1 MLNYEIETDDHSF
14 SPREWDNLGVIVTW
28 HRRYGLGDQQPTH
41 APSEWLDNLK
51 ARDPSAIVIPVYMY
65 EHGGITIS
73 TSPFN
78 CRFDSG
84 QLGYIYTTLDRA
96 KQFRVQAW
104 KRWTK
109 ARRAECEAVLH
120 REIAEYDQFLRGDVY
135 SYKIL
140 DDGEV
145 LDSAG
150 GYYDRDECEADAQA
164 IIDNL
169 LLKAA

>member
-1 MLNYEIETDDHSF
+1 
-14 SPREWDNLGVIVTW
+14 
-28 HRRYGLGDQQPTH
+28 
-41 APSEWLDNLK
+41 
-51 ARDPSAIVIPVYMY
+51 
-65 EHGGITIS
+65 
-73 TSPFN
+73 
-78 CRFDSG
+78 
-84 QLGYIYTTLDRA
+84 
-96 KQFRVQAW
+96 
-104 KRWTK
+104 
-109 ARRAECEAVLH
+109 LH